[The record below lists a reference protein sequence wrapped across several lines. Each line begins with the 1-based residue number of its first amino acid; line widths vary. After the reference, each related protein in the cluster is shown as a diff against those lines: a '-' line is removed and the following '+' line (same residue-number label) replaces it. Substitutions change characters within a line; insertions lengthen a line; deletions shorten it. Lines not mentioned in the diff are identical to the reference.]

1 MLRQAFRDRLRE
13 AMKARDS
20 RTVSTVRLILA
31 GLKERD
37 VAARGQ
43 GDLDGLSEA
52 EIQRMLQGMIK
63 QRRESIA
70 LYRQGN
76 RPDLVQQE
84 SEEIGVVESF
94 LPRQLDEN
102 EIVAAA
108 RTAIDE
114 TGATTAKDLGKV
126 MTALRERHGGII
138 DLGRA
143 GAIVRRLLG

>member
-1 MLRQAFRDRLRE
+1 MLRQAFTDRLKE

-20 RTVSTVRLILA
+20 RTISTVRMILA

-43 GDLDGLSEA
+43 GKSEGISDDEA
-52 EIQRMLQGMIK
+52 RRMLQSMIK

-70 LYRQGN
+70 LYEKGN
-76 RPDLVQQE
+76 RADLVEQE
-84 SEEIGVVESF
+84 LEEIAVIESF
-94 LPRQLDEN
+94 LPRQLGEA
-102 EIVAAA
+102 EIEAAV
-108 RTAIDE
+108 RTVITE
-114 TGATTAKDLGKV
+114 TGAAKTSDMGKV
-126 MTALRERHGGII
+126 MAALRERHAGAI

>member
-1 MLRQAFRDRLRE
+1 MLRQAFRNRLTE
-13 AMKARDS
+13 GMKARDS

-31 GLKERD
+31 ALKERD

-43 GDLDGLSEA
+43 DNLDGLSEA

-70 LYRQGN
+70 LYQQGN
-76 RPDLVQQE
+76 RPDLAQQE
-84 SEEIGVVESF
+84 SEEIAVIESF
-94 LPRQLDEN
+94 LPRQLDEG
-102 EIVAAA
+102 EIEAAA
-108 RTAIDE
+108 KAAIGE
-114 TGATTAKDLGKV
+114 TGATTVKNLGKV
-126 MTALRERHGGII
+126 MAALRERHGGVI

>member
-1 MLRQAFRDRLRE
+1 MLRQAFRDRLKE

-31 GLKERD
+31 GLKDRD

-43 GDLDGLSEA
+43 GNPDGVSDA
-52 EIQRMLQGMIK
+52 EILRMLQAMIK

-70 LYRQGN
+70 LYQQGN
-76 RPDLVQQE
+76 RPDLAQQE
-84 SEEIGVVESF
+84 SEEIGVIESF
-94 LPRQLDEN
+94 LPRQLDQD
-102 EIVAAA
+102 EIEAAA
-108 RTAIDE
+108 TAAIGE

-126 MTALRERHGGII
+126 MAVLRERHAGVI